1 MTKRKNDDI
10 LDKILRDADNAS
22 RQNGNGVW
30 VEDCNHPDG
39 GRWVT
44 NNNDWQEL
52 SKSVEDIEKYLRA

>member
-10 LDKILRDADNAS
+10 LDKILRNADNAS
-22 RQNGNGVW
+22 RQSGNGVW